1 MNGPG
6 FRLSHMAELLG
17 RRLQGEDMTVTGV
30 NTLEEA
36 GPTEVSFLANPK
48 YASQLADTRAGAV
61 IVRPEHAHEVRRAL
75 IGDDPYPA
83 FARAIGLFAR
93 PQGEFAGLSPLASIH
108 PEAVLGEGCAV
119 APFA

>member
-17 RRLQGEDMTVTGV
+17 LRLQGEDMTVTGV

-48 YASQLADTRAGAV
+48 YASQLADTRAGPSSCGPSTPM
-61 IVRPEHAHEVRRAL
+61 R
-75 IGDDPYPA
+75 
-83 FARAIGLFAR
+83 
-93 PQGEFAGLSPLASIH
+93 
-108 PEAVLGEGCAV
+108 CA
-119 APFA
+119 AP